1 MLPKKTRN
9 HSFWVHQGLV
19 MKTQEHIQQSINY
32 IQQQLDSL
40 EHYLPETYQYLMEE
54 MDCQQR
60 NLIEL
65 KVKDFYKN
73 LLLEHQNHNPKLPN
87 QTISDSSS

>member
-1 MLPKKTRN
+1 
-9 HSFWVHQGLV
+9 
-19 MKTQEHIQQSINY
+19 MKTHEQIQQRINF

-40 EHYLPETYQYLMEE
+40 EHYLPETYSYLMEE
-54 MDCQQR
+54 MDSQQR

-73 LLLEHQNHNPKLPN
+73 LSLEHQNHNPDLPSQAIRDCGSKDPHKN
-87 QTISDSSS
+87 NK

>member
-1 MLPKKTRN
+1 
-9 HSFWVHQGLV
+9 
-19 MKTQEHIQQSINY
+19 MKTQVQIQQRIHF

-40 EHYLPETYQYLMEE
+40 EHYLPETYQFLMEE
-54 MDCQQR
+54 MDSQQR

-73 LLLEHQNHNPKLPN
+73 LLLEHQNHNPELPN
-87 QTISDSSS
+87 QTISNSSSIDPYEVNK

>member
-1 MLPKKTRN
+1 
-9 HSFWVHQGLV
+9 
-19 MKTQEHIQQSINY
+19 MKTQEQIQHRINF

-54 MDCQQR
+54 MDAQQR

-73 LLLEHQNHNPKLPN
+73 LSLEQQNHNPNLPN
-87 QTISDSSS
+87 QTISDSSSIDPYKVSKRNLHHSSRF

>member
-1 MLPKKTRN
+1 
-9 HSFWVHQGLV
+9 
-19 MKTQEHIQQSINY
+19 MKTQEQIQQRINF

-54 MDCQQR
+54 MDSQHR

-65 KVKDFYKN
+65 KVNDFYKN
-73 LLLEHQNHNPKLPN
+73 LLLEHQNYNPDLPN
-87 QTISDSSS
+87 QAISDSSSKDPYEVSK

>member
-1 MLPKKTRN
+1 
-9 HSFWVHQGLV
+9 
-19 MKTQEHIQQSINY
+19 MKTHEQIQQRINF

-40 EHYLPETYQYLMEE
+40 EHYLPETYQFLMEE
-54 MDCQQR
+54 MDSQQR

-73 LLLEHQNHNPKLPN
+73 LSLEHQNQNLDLPN
-87 QTISDSSS
+87 QTISNSSSIDPYEVNK

>member
-1 MLPKKTRN
+1 MQSQR
-9 HSFWVHQGLV
+9 
-19 MKTQEHIQQSINY
+19 EHIEASIKF

-54 MDCQQR
+54 MDSQQR

-65 KVKDFYKN
+65 KIKDFYKN
-73 LLLEHQNHNPKLPN
+73 LSLEQQNHNPDLLN
-87 QTISDSSS
+87 QTISHSSSIDPYEVNK

>member
-1 MLPKKTRN
+1 MQSQK
-9 HSFWVHQGLV
+9 
-19 MKTQEHIQQSINY
+19 EHIEASVNF

-54 MDCQQR
+54 MDSQHR

-73 LLLEHQNHNPKLPN
+73 LLLEHQNHNPELPN
-87 QTISDSSS
+87 QTISDSGSKDPYEVNK

>member
-1 MLPKKTRN
+1 
-9 HSFWVHQGLV
+9 
-19 MKTQEHIQQSINY
+19 MKTQEQIQQRINF

-40 EHYLPETYQYLMEE
+40 EHYLPETYSYLMEE
-54 MDCQQR
+54 MDSQQR

-73 LLLEHQNHNPKLPN
+73 LSLEQQNYNPDLPN
-87 QTISDSSS
+87 QTISDSSSKDPYEVNK

>member
-1 MLPKKTRN
+1 
-9 HSFWVHQGLV
+9 
-19 MKTQEHIQQSINY
+19 MKTQEQIQQRINF

-40 EHYLPETYQYLMEE
+40 EHYLPETYQFLMEE
-54 MDCQQR
+54 MDSQQR

-73 LLLEHQNHNPKLPN
+73 LSLEQQNRNPELPN
-87 QTISDSSS
+87 QSTSDSSSKDPYEVSK

>member
-1 MLPKKTRN
+1 MNCRKE
-9 HSFWVHQGLV
+9 SI
-19 MKTQEHIQQSINY
+19 EASINF

-40 EHYLPETYQYLMEE
+40 EHYLPETYQFLMEE
-54 MDCQQR
+54 MDSQQR

-73 LLLEHQNHNPKLPN
+73 LLLEHQNHNPELPN
-87 QTISDSSS
+87 QTISDSSSKDPYEVNK

>member
-1 MLPKKTRN
+1 MQSQR
-9 HSFWVHQGLV
+9 
-19 MKTQEHIQQSINY
+19 EHIEASIKF

-54 MDCQQR
+54 MDSRQR

-73 LLLEHQNHNPKLPN
+73 LSLEHQNQNPDLPN
-87 QTISDSSS
+87 QTISDSSSKDPYEVSK